1 MIRLDPSAPPLWRHD
16 GTVQFGFPARAQLS
30 RRDRWTDAALT
41 ALEAGTTRSALRALV
56 RLHGGR
62 DRDADDLV
70 SHLSSALVHRRRTA
84 PLIVQVAD
92 DLPAAAVRA
101 VLAALPA
108 RTPRIDWAGPA
119 THRVP
124 AGSRVLLLAAHRVD
138 PRRAV
143 DLMRHDIVHLPLVL
157 DGSAATIGP
166 VIAPG
171 TTACLSCL
179 DATLRDEDPAW
190 PLIAAQLLARPRP
203 DVDVALAAEAGRAAR
218 HVLSGP
224 IGPVSRSLHLRVDSL
239 QRAWRTHRP
248 SADCRCRSLGGIA
261 TATAPIALARATSS
275 PTTFARLA

>member
-1 MIRLDPSAPPLWRHD
+1 MLAVAVVVLPHYVRITRAAVISEVSKDYVTA
-16 GTVQFGFPARAQLS
+16 ARVS
-30 RRDRWTDAALT
+30 G
-41 ALEAGTTRSALRALV
+41 AGTLRLMFSEVLPNCA
-56 RLHGGR
+56 
-62 DRDADDLV
+62 
-70 SHLSSALVHRRRTA
+70 A